1 MSINVASELE
11 RDILDF
17 LSQIDTNIV
26 SDFLADW
33 PTRPLKLRKVKNT
46 TFPVLRFL
54 HEISI
59 LGSTKI
65 TAILQQLQI
74 NSDSIFWRQSY
85 KKEDFGSVFLE
96 NYAHTELIGTIGPI
110 QSDKIACGFLLLGPN
125 TEYPGHSH
133 ESEELYIPF
142 SKALWSKDRG
152 PWEEKLC
159 GSQIYHKEWIRHSM
173 KTTSEPLL
181 ALYIWKGGDL
191 LQKPVINK

>member
-59 LGSTKI
+59 LVSTKI

-74 NSDSIFWRQSY
+74 NRDSIFWRQSY
-85 KKEDFGSVFLE
+85 KK
-96 NYAHTELIGTIGPI
+96 
-110 QSDKIACGFLLLGPN
+110 
-125 TEYPGHSH
+125 
-133 ESEELYIPF
+133 
-142 SKALWSKDRG
+142 
-152 PWEEKLC
+152 
-159 GSQIYHKEWIRHSM
+159 
-173 KTTSEPLL
+173 
-181 ALYIWKGGDL
+181 
-191 LQKPVINK
+191 